1 LELFGQFIGIFKF
14 IYDGL
19 YIIRKYI
26 FSLTE
31 SFNLFIKN
39 NPIINY
45 PPKRKKS
52 KSITQ
57 PKYLIKNENSS
68 RYSSSKIILS
78 YNNSNKNIRNRMIIN
93 NERSSFN
100 IDNKNT
106 LKRKKSK
113 FAIKNTNNNI
123 KENNEYMNKI
133 KEYLCPDFDETDF
146 DEVLDKDKR
155 TFCEY
160 FFEKFK
166 NNQIFINTFFINE
179 ILRPKSLKFI
189 ILIITIELYF
199 VINALFYNE
208 EYLSELFNSNK
219 EELFFSFVP
228 RRFNQFMY
236 TSAVSGIISYLVGYF
251 FVDET
256 KLKKI
261 FIRNKTEELRMKY
274 ELSLLAKNIEQRFIG
289 LILFSIFLSIICFF
303 YISCFN
309 IVYPYIRTEWIKS
322 SLFILIIMQIL
333 SLLITIFETC
343 FRFLGIKLNSKRL
356 FNLSLWMS

>member
-1 LELFGQFIGIFKF
+1 MELFGQFIGIFKF

-166 NNQIFINTFFINE
+166 NNQIF
-179 ILRPKSLKFI
+179 
-189 ILIITIELYF
+189 
-199 VINALFYNE
+199 
-208 EYLSELFNSNK
+208 
-219 EELFFSFVP
+219 
-228 RRFNQFMY
+228 
-236 TSAVSGIISYLVGYF
+236 
-251 FVDET
+251 
-256 KLKKI
+256 
-261 FIRNKTEELRMKY
+261 
-274 ELSLLAKNIEQRFIG
+274 
-289 LILFSIFLSIICFF
+289 
-303 YISCFN
+303 
-309 IVYPYIRTEWIKS
+309 
-322 SLFILIIMQIL
+322 
-333 SLLITIFETC
+333 
-343 FRFLGIKLNSKRL
+343 
-356 FNLSLWMS
+356 

>member
-1 LELFGQFIGIFKF
+1 
-14 IYDGL
+14 
-19 YIIRKYI
+19 
-26 FSLTE
+26 
-31 SFNLFIKN
+31 
-39 NPIINY
+39 
-45 PPKRKKS
+45 
-52 KSITQ
+52 
-57 PKYLIKNENSS
+57 
-68 RYSSSKIILS
+68 
-78 YNNSNKNIRNRMIIN
+78 
-93 NERSSFN
+93 
-100 IDNKNT
+100 
-106 LKRKKSK
+106 
-113 FAIKNTNNNI
+113 
-123 KENNEYMNKI
+123 MNKI

-146 DEVLDKDKR
+146 DEVFDKDKR

-208 EYLSELFNSNK
+208 EYLSELFNSN
-219 EELFFSFVP
+219 EEESFFSFVP

-333 SLLITIFETC
+333 SLLITFFETC
-343 FRFLGIKLNSKRL
+343 IRFLGIKLNSKRL